1 MRLSRLNGASAAGLI
16 ALAALAGCSP
26 PPAATG
32 DPAPP
37 GGDPTSASARPAPPA
52 AEPHVRTEFGATY
65 VFRPA
70 ADPPGDMA
78 AALAALQTGF
88 AADPA
93 VLAFFRK
100 LHGGLAVKLE
110 VLPPVREADPRKRT
124 PEETEA
130 LAARSE
136 AAPAAG
142 FPVVLRV
149 TFDPQ
154 ETRRVE
160 NGKAGRPELYGA
172 GVGGVEAI
180 WFARKPAGKAG
191 DLPPNAQVALLLA
204 ANDFLLRKDH
214 GWLLFE
220 PLGGDAFPDKLFE
233 KTKAN
238 RAAYRAHLDE
248 QATVWANAFR
258 AHWTERGVELK

>member
-1 MRLSRLNGASAAGLI
+1 MRLTRLNSAPAAGLI

-32 DPAPP
+32 TPAPA
-37 GGDPTSASARPAPPA
+37 GGDPSSAAARPAPPPN
-52 AEPHVRTEFGATY
+52 EPHVKSEFGATY
-65 VFRPA
+65 VFRPV
-70 ADPPGDMA
+70 ADKPGNMA
-78 AALAALQTGF
+78 AALAALQTEF

-191 DLPPNAQVALLLA
+191 DLPPNSQVALLLA

-248 QATVWANAFR
+248 HATAWANAFR
-258 AHWTERGVELK
+258 AHWTERGVGLK